1 MTLLPLQPTPA
12 ESNVRMNT
20 CTNTPTNT
28 HKNTQDQR
36 ALKRQA
42 QEIKPQAGVYAVRH
56 RSSARVLLGASV
68 NVQAVLNRHRF
79 ELQLKSHRCMPLQA
93 DWSTQGPS
101 AFEFE
106 IVDTVRE
113 SDDPAFDRLAE
124 LQSLYMLWQE
134 EFDRLG
140 SARYAR
146 DAVMPSRGRT

>member
-79 ELQLKSHRCMPLQA
+79 ELQLKL
-93 DWSTQGPS
+93 
-101 AFEFE
+101 
-106 IVDTVRE
+106 
-113 SDDPAFDRLAE
+113 
-124 LQSLYMLWQE
+124 SLIHI
-134 EFDRLG
+134 
-140 SARYAR
+140 
-146 DAVMPSRGRT
+146 